1 MSRLEAHYNICN
13 RYAMK
18 VSRSEKLRSLLD
30 AWEPH
35 TVATSAHLKTLGLT
49 AQDLQNY
56 TSSQWLVSLGRGAFK
71 RPMETVTWQGALYS
85 LQSQLKLPIHVG
97 ALTALEMTG
106 NSHYLRFGETKAYL
120 FSPLHAVLPAWF
132 QTHWGDAVRHMQTK
146 LLPSGLGLTEQR
158 APEGF
163 LLTTAAPERAIL
175 ELLHLAPKEFDL
187 VEAGQ
192 IVEGMTSLRPKLM
205 QSLLEACAS
214 VKVRRLFLY
223 LAERAHLPVMR
234 HLDAERIDLGS
245 GDRSLAKMG
254 GYVPKYKLLL
264 PRELVSDG
272 R

>member
-1 MSRLEAHYNICN
+1 
-13 RYAMK
+13 MK
-18 VSRSEKLRSLLD
+18 VARSDKLRLLLD

-35 TVATSAHLKTLGLT
+35 TVATSPHLRALGLT

-56 TSSQWLVSLGRGAFK
+56 TASQWLASLGRGAFK

-85 LQSQLKLPIHVG
+85 VQSQLKLPVHVG

-106 NSHYLRFGETKAYL
+106 NSHYVRFGENKAYL
-120 FSPLHAVLPAWF
+120 FSPLRVVLPAWF
-132 QTHWGDAVRHMQTK
+132 QTHWGGAVRHMQSK
-146 LLPSGLGLTEQR
+146 LLPNDLGLTKQR
-158 APEGF
+158 APEGYP
-163 LLTTAAPERAIL
+163 LNTATPERAIL

-192 IVEGMTSLRPKLM
+192 IIEGMTSLRPKLM

-223 LAERAHLPVMR
+223 LAERADLPVMR
-234 HLDAERIDLGS
+234 HLDADRIDLGS

-254 GYVPKYKLLL
+254 RYVPKYKLLL
-264 PRELVSDG
+264 PWELVSNG